1 MVADM
6 KTGKGSNGIISI
18 ELNTVKDINSKYSKY
33 NLVVSVFTAKD
44 NYLRNLLQKRAER
57 IEYIKKDLSQVNH

>member
-44 NYLRNLLQKRAER
+44 NYLRNCKSV
-57 IEYIKKDLSQVNH
+57 LSVSNT